1 MAANNSITVK
11 SVDISW
17 NHRELNRINNNV
29 MRNLFKMAFQIG
41 NQARAYAPV
50 VTGALRNSIRIET
63 NGNEIWII
71 AGGESA
77 HGTMPGTGQ
86 PITRFV
92 DYAAKVEKH
101 SSSPHYMQRAQER
114 IMSGDWV
121 AKYFKGATT

>member
-1 MAANNSITVK
+1 MAANSSVTVK

-17 NHRELNRINNNV
+17 NHRELTRINNNV

-41 NQARAYAPV
+41 NQARANAPV

-77 HGTMPGTGQ
+77 NGTMPGTGQ
-86 PITRFV
+86 RITRFV
-92 DYAAKVEKH
+92 DYAAKVERH
-101 SSSPHYMQRAQER
+101 SSSPHYMQRAQEQ

>member
-1 MAANNSITVK
+1 MANSSITVK
-11 SVDISW
+11 SIDISW

-77 HGTMPGTGQ
+77 HGTMPGTGK

>member
-1 MAANNSITVK
+1 MAANSITVK